1 VEDQVSNKP
10 LNIGEEARVQMPMK
24 TVASLIV
31 LVAMGVF
38 AYTEVTARLT
48 SLETSREL
56 FNADLLKKSEQK
68 PTDQEQFM
76 LIEALYGDVEKLTV
90 TQEQNMTNKVNIEF
104 LKTQLEKALD
114 DVEQLKDKVRANG
127 NGHQ

>member
-1 VEDQVSNKP
+1 MKISDNTSV
-10 LNIGEEARVQMPMK
+10 AMPIKNM
-24 TVASLIV
+24 VGIV
-31 LVAMGVF
+31 IAVAMGVF

-56 FNADLLKKSEQK
+56 FQADLLKKSEQK

-76 LIEALYGDVEKLTV
+76 LIESLYGDVEKLTV

-104 LKTQLEKALD
+104 LKDQVEKLQR
-114 DVEQLKDKVRANG
+114 DVEKLKDKQRDFANG
-127 NGHQ
+127 NNH